1 MMLPPSWKRTDEC
14 RGGKSASPGFPLAAL
29 FLSSHPSGYI
39 TGRIAARGA
48 DPGGCYTSIRS
59 SGERMFDISE
69 RLA

>member
-1 MMLPPSWKRTDEC
+1 M
-14 RGGKSASPGFPLAAL
+14 SAGRNDPTLPGFPLTVL

-48 DPGGCYTSIRS
+48 DPGLCQHPNRN

>member
-1 MMLPPSWKRTDEC
+1 MSA
-14 RGGKSASPGFPLAAL
+14 GGNSPTSPGFPLGAL